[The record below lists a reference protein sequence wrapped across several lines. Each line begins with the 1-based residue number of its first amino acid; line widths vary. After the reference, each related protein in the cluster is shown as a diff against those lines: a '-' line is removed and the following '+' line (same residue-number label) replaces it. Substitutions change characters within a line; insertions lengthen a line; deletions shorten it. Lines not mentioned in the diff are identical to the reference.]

1 MSSDYSQSE
10 GDTGYS
16 GSESEG
22 EPIEHQMPPYAS
34 EHVPPPGPMS
44 REGIKQK
51 KVMFA
56 ENPVSGVLEPPKRG
70 RGRPRGSKNNK
81 GKEKEYHLVNSES
94 EELLPQNERWLAE
107 TQSHIAG
114 LDKQRRAIE
123 IEKTKLKKYE
133 FSNMLG
139 AGGPGFD
146 YGGTEGLAGTDEE
159 TAEKLMKMKH
169 LTTIEMNYKYFPYL
183 AASCPRRTKFSL
195 KTPLRDLEDEINR
208 CNNEKK
214 QRRALALMKKLDIFT
229 NWALQQVAIHGFQVR
244 AQGLAKLA
252 EQDQELVEEEL
263 KELAIEWRDVVDVS
277 PTARYFMK
285 TMQRMGEL
293 IEKNDQ
299 VYGSKN
305 PQVDLSQV
313 DMDAYRDL

>member
-1 MSSDYSQSE
+1 MNSMSSDYTSSE

-16 GSESEG
+16 GSDSEG
-22 EPIEHQMPPYAS
+22 GEYTEMDA
-34 EHVPPPGPMS
+34 PPPGPMS
-44 REGIKQK
+44 RAGIKQK
-51 KVMFA
+51 KTVQFA
-56 ENPVSGVLEPPKRG
+56 ENPVSSSVEIPRRG
-70 RGRPRGSKNNK
+70 RGRPKGSKNSK
-81 GKEKEYHLVNSES
+81 GKEKQYHVLSDS
-94 EELLPQNERWLAE
+94 LEEPPQKERWMAE
-107 TQSHIAG
+107 TQTHIAD
-114 LDKQRRAIE
+114 LEKQKRQIDE
-123 IEKTKLKKYE
+123 EKHKLKKYE

-139 AGGPGFD
+139 ARGPGFD

-169 LTTIEMNYKYFPYL
+169 LTTIEMNYQYFPYL

-252 EQDQELVEEEL
+252 EEDQELVEDEL

-277 PTARYFMK
+277 PTARYFVK

-293 IEKNDQ
+293 IERNDK

-305 PQVDLSQV
+305 PEMDLSQV
-313 DMDAYRDL
+313 NMEDYADL